1 MKPLKNAHLKKRAMA
16 ALISSTL
23 IAGTAV
29 SVAPD
34 ALALTYT
41 GSSAQIVGA
50 YQSLSEQE
58 LRQFYSD
65 GYKDLRN
72 QPFDVNTFV
81 LPNEVASGWCIDWGI
96 DNPWN
101 NEIGGYEVRKLTGAS
116 GRFGDGLGINDDV
129 RLAAI
134 NVTKSLIKDYEQ
146 YQKNPSSNL
155 VYQIQTKNRILQ
167 ALLSNNL
174 GSLNEIRGYFHEN
187 RLNKYLFSSLTGFDI
202 IWKRQDVQGDGTP
215 NYVLVKNANFQTV
228 KENYTEGEY
237 VTVLVP
243 KNYNLNLNPKKH
255 WTFQRII
262 TIVQPGLPGPK
273 PPPQKETIEETTTIP
288 QDPSTV
294 TTTETLPA
302 HKTTT
307 MVTESPRTVT
317 ATYTHPEV
325 TVTERKELPTAYTTV
340 RTTRP
345 RQTVTETVKAT
356 PVVTTTTEV
365 VGGETVTK
373 TVTETP
379 APKTVTSTVE
389 GEPTTV
395 TETISDTPVV
405 VTKPATTVTATHWS
419 TPTRTTV
426 VDVPGT
432 TVTTTKTETPKPVT
446 TTNTVTL
453 TENYYTEK
461 VYESVKEIHEYYY
474 FAGFT
479 KKDKSKEIEL
489 PGGIKGSWT
498 FEVTKGRDIVIVE
511 RTEDGKLII
520 TPKPGFEGEGDV
532 EILITDE
539 RGNQYIYRV
548 KVSDTITVKT
558 QTNVTV
564 NNFFYTL
571 NPNGENRVKIIP
583 LNPGDKIKNRV
594 YIDENGVEH
603 KVVPG
608 SIKVDPDEQ
617 GVKVE
622 VTDTNL
628 RGQVVVTTVDESG
641 NERENIVTIE
651 NTTSK
656 FEVVR
661 EILSTS
667 TAIVERRGGTFK
679 IVEGNDL
686 VDITEGDNDTWV
698 ITPKDKDRE
707 GKVVVVFTDKNG
719 VEYKYTIDIKKDV
732 NSGPVIRNYEIQSN
746 GSVNIERRSEWDIKV
761 ISGDVEVTEGRG
773 KLGGEGADQ
782 DIWTVKPRNGFT
794 GEAIIHIIDK
804 KTGTLIGVWN
814 IQVNPAQDVDGFD
827 FKENEPR
834 NIVDRAV
841 VDLTL
846 GYNEVNSDG
855 RVSNRF
861 TFDVDQKFDSFDKM
875 LEHYKKEYDGI
886 IDFEKSKIAEDG
898 DWKLVFKPGAKG
910 QVQVLETALNFKDDA
925 NGKYEKIT
933 KFTYNVTPAPVRNLE
948 YDVTSDNVLELEG
961 TNLRVVDDNK
971 DEAKKLVVD
980 ENSLPTGDTKSVKIE
995 FNRNAD
1001 GKIVLEN
1008 LTDEGFVFERY
1019 TINVT
1024 PGRDAEVKPLER
1036 EMAWNATA
1044 RIPGAKDDEAVIT
1057 EGKDLVKIER
1067 DEKNDQFIITGM
1079 PDKTG
1084 LVKIQVKDAR
1094 GVWAEYHLNMVA
1106 PKSGESTYTVST
1118 NSEFRATLVNGK
1130 NSFLLVEG
1138 GEFFQE
1144 PKTTDG
1150 EWILKPKADAAGK
1163 SGVVEERDSNG
1174 SVLNRYTVNVVQGRV
1189 STNRQQRSVIPVT
1202 GYTDI
1207 PPMKNGGKFFI
1218 TSGSEYVT
1226 TSTVDG
1232 NFRVTAKPDTVGQVI
1247 RVEERDG
1254 KGTVLRTI
1262 LLDIVPVDTAESG
1275 TLVSNGKSTGTNK
1288 DLPEIKYTNNPTT
1301 GTITITLP
1309 DGVKS
1314 FVPVENGGKVKSVKE
1329 KDGKVV
1335 VETDQGAPGDSLK
1348 YVLVDKNGNQ
1358 SYVRTLKLNVKVT
1371 GETGNQTTK
1380 GSSELDGTCIAGI
1393 VGMTAP
1399 LLLAIPLGILSQV
1412 QIPGLEQV
1420 SAQVNAAIRQAND
1433 QIQRGL
1439 GIHNDDRARRAAGIQ
1454 GAFAIENPQMIGLAA
1469 GALGA
1474 ITLGLLAVDG
1484 VMRACGAGEYT
1495 SSYMVGKA
1503 TGNETLMKGS
1513 SDKMPES
1520 KDKGTEENKPAEDK

>member
-1 MKPLKNAHLKKRAMA
+1 MA

-72 QPFDVNTFV
+72 KKFDANTFV
-81 LPNEVASGWCIDWGI
+81 LPTEVAAGWCIDWGI

-101 NEIGGYEVRKLTGAS
+101 NEPGGYEVRKLTGAS

-134 NVTKSLIKDYEQ
+134 NVTKSLIKDYEE

-174 GSLNEIRGYFHEN
+174 GSLNEIRGYFHQN

-288 QDPSTV
+288 QDPTTV

-307 MVTESPRTVT
+307 TVTDTPRTVT

-365 VGGETVTK
+365 VGGETVIK

-446 TTNTVTL
+446 TTNKVTL

-461 VYESVKEIHEYYY
+461 IYESVKEIHEYYY

-489 PGGIKGSWT
+489 AGGIKGSWT

-571 NPNGENRVKIIP
+571 NPNGENRVKVIP
-583 LNPGDKIKNRV
+583 LNPGDKIKKRV

-603 KVVPG
+603 EVVPG
-608 SIKVDPDEQ
+608 SIKVVQDEQ

-667 TAIVERRGGTFK
+667 TAIVERRGGTRK

-686 VDITEGDNDTWV
+686 VTITEGDNDTWV

-732 NSGPVIRNYEIQSN
+732 NSGPRIRNYEIQSN

-761 ISGDVEVTEGRG
+761 ISGDVKVTEGRG
-773 KLGGEGADQ
+773 KLGGESADQ
-782 DIWTVKPRNGFT
+782 DIWTVEPRNGFT
-794 GEAIIHIIDK
+794 GEAIIHIVDK

-814 IQVNPAQDVDGFD
+814 IQVNPAQDSDGFD
-827 FKENEPR
+827 FKELEPR

-846 GYNEVNSDG
+846 GYSIKDAEG
-855 RVSNRF
+855 RASNRF

-875 LEHYKKEYDGI
+875 LEHYKTVYKDI
-886 IDFEKSKIAEDG
+886 IDFDKSMIAEDG

-961 TNLRVVDDNK
+961 TNLRVVEDNK

-1044 RIPGAKDDEAVIT
+1044 RIPGAKDDEAVIN

-1067 DEKNDQFIITGM
+1067 DEKNDQFIITGL

-1163 SGVVEERDSNG
+1163 TGVVEERDSNG

-1254 KGTVLRTI
+1254 EDTVLRTI
-1262 LLDIVPVDTAESG
+1262 LLDIVPVDTADSG
-1275 TLVSNGKSTGTNK
+1275 VLVSNGKSTGTNK

-1380 GSSELDGTCIAGI
+1380 GSSELDGKCIAGI

-1439 GIHNDDRARRAAGIQ
+1439 GIHDENRAQRAAGIQ